1 MADELIKGEAMKKIL
16 VITGTSDNKRKFA
29 VNYIETFMRDND
41 VEVAV
46 VGESIYD
53 VTEVAEDISAIVAIG
68 QPQFTTE
75 RPIIDGTPF
84 ITKFNMDACCQQ
96 LMEKI

>member
-1 MADELIKGEAMKKIL
+1 MKTIL
-16 VITGTSDNKRKFA
+16 VVTGTSENKRNFA
-29 VNYIETFMRDND
+29 VTYIDTYMKEQGISD
-41 VEVAV
+41 VSV

-53 VTEVAEDISAIVAIG
+53 VTEVGEDISAIVAIG

-84 ITKFNMDACCQQ
+84 ITKFNMDTCCQQ
-96 LMEKI
+96 LLEKIS